1 MKIHLNLY
9 KDTNFGNCRFDT
21 IFLTTNKMPVS
32 FLKNIISQR
41 FEMDKSSIILSVKLH
56 NLHFVLMADDFP
68 LFFYNIKDNSTIYVE
83 LVEKPNKTE
92 EIVKKLKERE
102 NKSNLLKKLGIFK
115 KRDIDIIK
123 ESALEDIDIESEDES
138 DIKINEDDDDD
149 SFSKNDN
156 INEDKKNLKEL
167 PKIIEQKFFNAII
180 NNKLEVVRE
189 ILKHYKDLIDIN
201 KPIGKSQKYSPI
213 HYVSLLGYSEMM
225 KDMVQKYNADVNLLS
240 TDGWSPLHLCA
251 FMGNMN
257 ILKIF
262 IKLKKLKPN
271 ITSPNLGT
279 PVHCASKQNHLS
291 ILSLL
296 LTRSNPEIKNDEG
309 LLPVELSKNKN
320 IIRLINKVVKGQ
332 NYFEEE
338 NLVIPEVDNSS
349 KHEKVNNQLEKYTFY
364 KDIKNIP
371 TCPPRYVGFCYKK
384 QKSLFSYNARY
395 LELNASKDSFLRF
408 KFKEDYPFKVKESLN
423 LSSIKS
429 CKTLPNSEK
438 DNYFFIELI
447 CDDGKQL
454 LRFESLKVCNL
465 WVDKINSSIDYS
477 KFWKKIEKKYKDVQ
491 TYLNTI
497 KSEIFEIDYFS
508 GDIRKFEL
516 TQEEKE
522 RQKNKAE
529 EINQPPANKTNNT
542 NEKGNNTPNV
552 ETSNINMFQLN
563 EIFFICNLYKIYK
576 VKHKDNGNYY
586 LMKVFSKKNLTRIDK
601 LKYLNSQINEQKQL
615 NFLFCLPV
623 TNTIQMGDNLYLI
636 SDYCPN
642 ENLSYYQNR
651 ILFDENSIKISIA
664 EIILAIE
671 YLHKME
677 FSFNNLSL
685 ENIFITKD
693 NHVNLANLRLRKINF
708 TYNDGVRIG
717 AEISEDIYAIGA
729 IIYELVSGIP
739 PFYISNVNFI
749 SKKKTEE
756 LYVFN
761 YFSDNLKDLLAKLLC
776 KEPDKRIG
784 VKNKKEI
791 KSHPWFKNIN
801 WDSLLI
807 KSTNPSI
814 NFSLIKNEI
823 QESFLLKK

>member
-1 MKIHLNLY
+1 M
-9 KDTNFGNCRFDT
+9 
-21 IFLTTNKMPVS
+21 
-32 FLKNIISQR
+32 
-41 FEMDKSSIILSVKLH
+41 
-56 NLHFVLMADDFP
+56 
-68 LFFYNIKDNSTIYVE
+68 
-83 LVEKPNKTE
+83 
-92 EIVKKLKERE
+92 
-102 NKSNLLKKLGIFK
+102 
-115 KRDIDIIK
+115 
-123 ESALEDIDIESEDES
+123 
-138 DIKINEDDDDD
+138 
-149 SFSKNDN
+149 
-156 INEDKKNLKEL
+156 
-167 PKIIEQKFFNAII
+167 
-180 NNKLEVVRE
+180 
-189 ILKHYKDLIDIN
+189 
-201 KPIGKSQKYSPI
+201 
-213 HYVSLLGYSEMM
+213 
-225 KDMVQKYNADVNLLS
+225 
-240 TDGWSPLHLCA
+240 
-251 FMGNMN
+251 
-257 ILKIF
+257 
-262 IKLKKLKPN
+262 
-271 ITSPNLGT
+271 
-279 PVHCASKQNHLS
+279 
-291 ILSLL
+291 
-296 LTRSNPEIKNDEG
+296 
-309 LLPVELSKNKN
+309 
-320 IIRLINKVVKGQ
+320 
-332 NYFEEE
+332 
-338 NLVIPEVDNSS
+338 
-349 KHEKVNNQLEKYTFY
+349 
-364 KDIKNIP
+364 
-371 TCPPRYVGFCYKK
+371 
-384 QKSLFSYNARY
+384 
-395 LELNASKDSFLRF
+395 
-408 KFKEDYPFKVKESLN
+408 
-423 LSSIKS
+423 
-429 CKTLPNSEK
+429 PNSEK

-529 EINQPPANKTNNT
+529 EVNQPPTNKTNNT
-542 NEKGNNTPNV
+542 NEKGNNIPNV

-784 VKNKKEI
+784 VKNK
-791 KSHPWFKNIN
+791 
-801 WDSLLI
+801 
-807 KSTNPSI
+807 
-814 NFSLIKNEI
+814 
-823 QESFLLKK
+823 